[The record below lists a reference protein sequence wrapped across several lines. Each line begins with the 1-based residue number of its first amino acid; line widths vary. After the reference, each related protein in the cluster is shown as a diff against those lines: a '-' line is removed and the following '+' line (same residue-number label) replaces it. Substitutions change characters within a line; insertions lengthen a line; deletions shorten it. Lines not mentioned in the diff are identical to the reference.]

1 MRKCILMVFLSAA
14 ALLGSDPNGVIVH
27 EWGTFTSI
35 AGEDGKPVEWQPW
48 SGPSDLPCFVDRF
61 SNKAKASYAGK
72 VRMETP
78 VLYFYSPRQATLDV
92 RVQFRQGLITEWYP
106 SAAVTPEQYFGEIR
120 NPAFTGTIEWKGV
133 RIAPETNPRLLREG
147 AASHYYAARDTDAA
161 PLSVGNQHEKFLFY
175 RGIANFDVPLTATL
189 SGDSV
194 IVGSAGAGPL
204 SSLILFDNSAGRIRF
219 EVSRSSG
226 GRQIMQLA
234 ARDSNLAALRAELV
248 EILSGAG
255 LYRKEAEA
263 MVATW
268 HDSWFEEGSRLL
280 YLVPQSTLGRV
291 LPLDI
296 TPAPAKVAR
305 VFVGRV
311 ELTTPAT
318 LERLKG
324 AIRTQDLQTIQRYG
338 RFIDPIRK
346 RVLAELPQTE
356 RRQAEAFLQSAAAAY
371 FGQSANACR

>member
-14 ALLGSDPNGVIVH
+14 ALLGSDPNAVIVH

-35 AGEDGKPVEWQPW
+35 AGEDGRPVEWQPW
-48 SGPSDLPCFVDRF
+48 RGPSDLPCFVDRF
-61 SNKAKASYAGK
+61 NNKGKPVYTGK

-78 VLYFYSPRQATLDV
+78 VLYFYSPRESAVDV

-106 SAAVTPEQYFGEIR
+106 NASVTPEQYFGEIR
-120 NPAFTGTIEWKGV
+120 DPAFTGTIEWKGV
-133 RIAPETNPRLLREG
+133 RIAPETNFALPREG

-161 PLSVGNQHEKFLFY
+161 PLSVGTQHEKFLFY
-175 RGIANFDVPLTATL
+175 RGIANFDIPVTATP
-189 SGDSV
+189 SGDTV
-194 IVGSAGAGPL
+194 IVSSAGDEPL
-204 SSLILFDNSAGRIRF
+204 SSLILFDNSNGRMRF
-219 EVSRSSG
+219 EVNRSPG
-226 GRQIMQLA
+226 DRQILQLP
-234 ARDSNLAALRAELV
+234 ARDSNFAALRAELV

-268 HDSWFEEGSRLL
+268 RDSWFEEGSRLL
-280 YLVPQSTLGRV
+280 YLVPQSLVDRV

-296 TPAPAKVAR
+296 TPAPAKIAR

-311 ELTTPAT
+311 ELTTAAT
-318 LERLKG
+318 LERVKR
-324 AIRTQDLQTIQRYG
+324 AIRAEDMQTIQRYG
-338 RFIDPIRK
+338 RFIEPMRQ

-356 RRQAEAFLQSAAAAY
+356 RRQAETFLRFAAAAY
-371 FGQSANACR
+371 LGQTTNVCR